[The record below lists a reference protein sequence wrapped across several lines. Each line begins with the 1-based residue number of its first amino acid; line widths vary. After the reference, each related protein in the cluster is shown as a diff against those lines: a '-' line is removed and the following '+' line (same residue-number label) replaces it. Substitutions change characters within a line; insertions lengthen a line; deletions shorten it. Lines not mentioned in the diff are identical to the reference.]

1 VVIDVV
7 VLKVAKEDH
16 TVAAAV
22 VAEAKVAE
30 AVAEVKA
37 AAVGH
42 MAVMAVADRL
52 AVAKEE

>member
-7 VLKVAKEDH
+7 VLKVVKEDH

-42 MAVMAVADRL
+42 MAVMA
-52 AVAKEE
+52 AVDHTVVVKEE